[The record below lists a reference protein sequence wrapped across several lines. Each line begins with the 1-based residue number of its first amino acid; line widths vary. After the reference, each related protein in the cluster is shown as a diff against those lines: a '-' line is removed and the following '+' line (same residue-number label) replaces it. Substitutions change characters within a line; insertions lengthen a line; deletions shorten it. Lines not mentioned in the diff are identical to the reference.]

1 MPGLSWFDIFR
12 LGLVQTALGAV
23 VVLSTSTINRVMVV
37 ELALPATLPGFLV
50 GLHYAV
56 QLSRPRWGYDSD
68 RGGHRTPWIVGGMAV
83 LAIGGIAAAAATSWM
98 VVSASKVG
106 GLVLAFVAYLLI
118 GAGVGASGTS
128 LLAMLAA
135 KCAPGRRPAA
145 ASVVWLMM
153 IAGFVITASIAG
165 SFLDPFSAAR
175 LLAVTCVVAVV
186 AWLLAAIAVAGVER
200 KTVVS
205 DPDTAPA
212 RDGASFSAVFR
223 ETWAEPR
230 ARAFTVFVFVSMLAY
245 STQDLIL
252 EPFAGTVFGMT
263 PGESTKL
270 AAVQHSGVFLGMV
283 LVGFAAS
290 GRNGPRLGS
299 VRTWTVGGC
308 IASGIALFGLAL
320 AGFVPE
326 WPLRAS
332 VSIMGF
338 ANGAFAVAAIGWMMT
353 LAGADQNAR
362 EGIRMGLWGAAQ
374 AIAFALGGFLGTV
387 GVDTVRYAI
396 DDPVLPYATVFTC
409 EAVLFLFAAVLAAR
423 MPNATRSSH
432 DMTAPALV
440 GEYS

>member
-37 ELALPATLPGFLV
+37 ELALPAMLPGFLV

-68 RGGHRTPWIVGGMAV
+68 RGGRRTPWIVGGMAV
-83 LAIGGIAAAAATSWM
+83 LSLGGIAAAAATSWM
-98 VVSASKVG
+98 VVSPSKVG
-106 GLVLAFVAYLLI
+106 GLVLAFFAYLLI
-118 GAGVGASGTS
+118 GGGVGAAGTS

-145 ASVVWLMM
+145 ASMVWLMM

-165 SFLDPFSAAR
+165 SFLDPFSASR
-175 LLAVTCVVAVV
+175 LLVVASVVAVA
-186 AWLLAAIAVAGVER
+186 AWLLTAVAVAGVER
-200 KTVVS
+200 RPEVN
-205 DPDTAPA
+205 TAPP
-212 RDGASFSAVFR
+212 RDGPSFSVVFR
-223 ETWAEPR
+223 EIWAEPR
-230 ARAFTVFVFVSMLAY
+230 ARAFTIFVFVSMLAY

-270 AAVQHSGVFLGMV
+270 AGVQHSGVFFGML

-290 GRNGPRLGS
+290 GANGPRLGS
-299 VRTWTVGGC
+299 VRAWTVGGC
-308 IASGIALFGLAL
+308 IASGIALVGLAV
-320 AGFVPE
+320 AGFVPG

-332 VSIMGF
+332 VSVMGF

-353 LAGADQNAR
+353 LAGSGQDSR

-374 AIAFALGGFLGTV
+374 AVAFALGGFLGTV
-387 GVDTVRYAI
+387 GVDVVRYVFS
-396 DDPVLPYATVFTC
+396 DPVLPYATVFAC
-409 EAVLFLFAAVLAAR
+409 EALLFLFAAVLAAR
-423 MPNATRSSH
+423 MPRASRASPGL
-432 DMTAPALV
+432 TAPALV
-440 GEYS
+440 GEYSS